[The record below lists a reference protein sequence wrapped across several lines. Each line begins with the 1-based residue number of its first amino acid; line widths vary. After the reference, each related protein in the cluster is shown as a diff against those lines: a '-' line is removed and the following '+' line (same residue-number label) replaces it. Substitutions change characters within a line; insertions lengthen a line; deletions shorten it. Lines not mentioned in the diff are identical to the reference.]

1 MKPNSIRLLAA
12 AAVLCF
18 ASLAQAVV
26 TCAAPTSAGFS
37 TAYASNGV
45 VPNVTQTSVDVT
57 CTRTV
62 AGDPTVVYLRANNSN
77 HCAGGGNNEATFG
90 GSCIQYEVY
99 KVSSCTGAI
108 WTNNAAGSI
117 PVTFSTVGTQ
127 TVTVPVWACITVAN
141 QTPAAG
147 AGTYLD
153 TVTTSVR
160 DSTGPGSVTYSSGTF
175 SGSITYPATCLIT
188 SIQNVAFGTYVAF
201 RATPLVVPASIVLNC
216 TSRLPYTMALDA
228 TTGVLNN
235 GLYYS
240 LALSTASSRG
250 TGPGQTHTVTGT
262 MPANQAG
269 TCATGSC
276 VATPQTRTLTVTY

>member
-1 MKPNSIRLLAA
+1 MNPNSIRLLTATAA
-12 AAVLCF
+12 LCW
-18 ASLAQAVV
+18 ASLAQALL
-26 TCAAPTSAGFS
+26 TCAPPTSAGFT
-37 TAYASNGV
+37 TAYASAGV

-57 CTRTV
+57 CTRTN

-77 HCAGGGNNEATFG
+77 RCGGGGNTEAIFG
-90 GSCIQYEVY
+90 GSCISYEVY
-99 KVSSCTGAI
+99 KTSTCTGI
-108 WTNNAAGSI
+108 WTNNGAGAI

-127 TVTVPVWACITVAN
+127 TVPVPVWGCITLAG
-141 QTPAAG
+141 QAPAAG

-153 TVTTSVR
+153 NPVTMTVRTTN
-160 DSTGPGSVTYSSGTF
+160 GNGAILSSGTF
-175 SGSITYPATCLIT
+175 SASITYPATCTIT
-188 SIQNVAFGTYVAF
+188 SIENVAFGTYVAF
-201 RATPLVVPASIVLNC
+201 RNTALVSPNANIVLSC
-216 TSRLPYTMALDA
+216 TFRLPYTMALDA

-276 VATPQTRTLTVTY
+276 VATPQTRTLTITY